1 MLGFYRKAVVILFL
15 TLVNSPS
22 VFSRPNMTPLGP
34 SIADQGSQFYR
45 FRMYKLDS
53 VDGQRHYKIWVAVPN
68 KPAPAQGYPILYLL
82 DGNSSLSRISE
93 TLLKAISDKRPPVL
107 VFIGYNTPLPFD
119 LKARTYDYTPL
130 ATEGSANGSPMGR
143 GRVGGGSTVFRSLL
157 EKKIIPLSEYSL
169 PINPAQRALWGHSY
183 GGLFVI
189 DSYLHA
195 SCFTHFFSASPSL
208 SQGYR
213 TMLAEMAKNTVNSKS
228 MLFMEGEDK
237 VDNIPHPHIVSLS
250 ESVKQLTQR
259 GLNISIKTYPGLS
272 HGEMFGTSLVETI
285 HLNSE

>member
-1 MLGFYRKAVVILFL
+1 MGYFKKSIVLVFFILVHLPGSFA
-15 TLVNSPS
+15 
-22 VFSRPNMTPLGP
+22 RPNMAPLGP
-34 SIADQGSQFYR
+34 SIADTGSQYYT
-45 FRMYKLDS
+45 FRVIKLASIDA
-53 VDGQRHYKIWVAVPN
+53 QRHYKVWVAVP
-68 KPAPAQGYPILYLL
+68 KKKAPAQGYPILYLL
-82 DGNSSLSRISE
+82 DGNSSLSRLSE
-93 TLLKAISDKRPPVL
+93 TLLKEISDKRPPVL

-157 EKKIIPLSEYSL
+157 EQKIIPLSEGSL
-169 PINPAQRALWGHSY
+169 PINSAQRALWGHSY

-195 SCFTHFFSASPSL
+195 SRFTHFFSASPSL

-213 TMLAEMAKNTVNSKS
+213 SMLAEMARNTVNSKS

-237 VDNIPHPHIVSLS
+237 VENIPHPHIVSLS
-250 ESVKQLTQR
+250 ESVKQLAQR

-285 HLNSE
+285 RLNSE